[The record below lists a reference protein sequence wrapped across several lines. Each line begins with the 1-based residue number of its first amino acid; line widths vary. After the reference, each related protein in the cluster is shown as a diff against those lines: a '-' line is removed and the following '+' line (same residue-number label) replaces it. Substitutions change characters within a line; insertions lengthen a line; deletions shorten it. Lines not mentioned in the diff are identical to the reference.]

1 MGPIHGTIINWYA
14 HKYGYRNFE
23 MKNTSHNI
31 LPVDFLMLGEGYH
44 NNHHKFATSANFGY
58 KWFEIDPTYYVIKVL
73 DFLHIIKLKETSKVH
88 SVSLF

>member
-1 MGPIHGTIINWYA
+1 MGPIHGTIINGYT

-31 LPVDFLMLGEGYH
+31 LPIDFLIQGEGYH

-58 KWFEIDPTYYVIKVL
+58 KRFEIDPTYYVIKAL
-73 DFLHIIKLKETSKVH
+73 DFLHIIKLKETSNVH